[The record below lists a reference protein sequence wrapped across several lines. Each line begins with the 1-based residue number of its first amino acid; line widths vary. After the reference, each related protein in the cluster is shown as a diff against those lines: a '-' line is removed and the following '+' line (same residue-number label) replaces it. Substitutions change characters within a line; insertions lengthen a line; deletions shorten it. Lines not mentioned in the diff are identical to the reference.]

1 MKDDECS
8 NWLVGGNAA
17 ALTGI
22 HVVQGPGLFAGHPQA
37 SQWQRIGQ
45 NQATTLRLLRDEQR
59 VIISANHG
67 LYSWQRGGERWQQLH
82 DETLTE
88 ILAIAFVSGDPGVV
102 AGCPYGV
109 ATAQRDELGAARWT
123 FYSDALSPDE
133 RFTNALLVDPSDESR
148 WLAGSEAGLLVYS
161 ENGARNKRS
170 DLFDVPV
177 RALYHTHGRFWA
189 GTDSGGIFSSE
200 DGLEWKK
207 AGGDIEGPV
216 YDINTAGEQLVAAT
230 GHGLVK
236 GDGQGAW
243 QRLGPRMLFACI
255 AVDGKDS
262 QQWLA
267 GATPGGLWHTE
278 DSGKNWRQLSQFKHV
293 RAILSPEENA

>member
-1 MKDDECS
+1 MKEDECS
-8 NWLVGGNAA
+8 NWFVGGSAA
-17 ALTGI
+17 ALSGI
-22 HVVQGPGLFAGHPQA
+22 HVVQGPGLFTGHPET

-45 NQATTLRLLRDEQR
+45 NQATTFRLLRDEKR
-59 VIISANHG
+59 VIMSANHG
-67 LYSWQRGGERWQQLH
+67 LYAWQRGGECWQQLH

-88 ILAIAFVSGDPGVV
+88 ILAIAFIAGDPGVV

-133 RFTNALLVDPSDESR
+133 RFTNALLVDPNDENR

-161 ENGARNKRS
+161 DHGTRNERS

-177 RALYHTHGRFWA
+177 RALYHARGLFWA

-200 DGLEWKK
+200 NGLEWKK
-207 AGGDIEGPV
+207 VGGDIEGAV
-216 YDINTAGEQLVAAT
+216 YDINTAGEHFVAAT
-230 GHGLVK
+230 SCGLVK

-243 QRLGPRMLFACI
+243 QRLGPRMLFACV
-255 AVDGKDS
+255 AVDGKDP

-278 DSGKNWRQLSQFKHV
+278 DSGQNWRQLSHFKHV